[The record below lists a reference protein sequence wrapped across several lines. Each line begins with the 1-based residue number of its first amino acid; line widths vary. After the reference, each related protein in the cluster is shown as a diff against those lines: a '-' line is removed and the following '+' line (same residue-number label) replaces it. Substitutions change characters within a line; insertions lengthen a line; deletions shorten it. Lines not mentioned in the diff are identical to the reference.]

1 MKLIEVIKEIN
12 EDNLSKDRLESYHT
26 RLSTYLS
33 ELQLY
38 RATLEK
44 EEAMFM
50 AKKEVSE
57 TVASRKV
64 DWKGSENG
72 QKLIGVKSEIEAVK
86 PLISSVKSRLYN
98 FL

>member
-1 MKLIEVIKEIN
+1 MKLIDVIKEVN
-12 EDNLSKDRLESYHT
+12 EDNMSKDRLESLHT

-33 ELQLY
+33 ELQLFS
-38 RATLEK
+38 ATLEK

-50 AKKEVSE
+50 AGRADE

-64 DWKGSENG
+64 GWRGSVNG
-72 QKLIGVKSEIEAVK
+72 QKLIGVKSEISAVK